1 VTVEDYED
9 LAKLASPRV
18 AMAKC
23 YACEDRAR
31 EPLGGSVRRG
41 VVSVVVV
48 PHGAEPRPEPD
59 LETLRQ
65 VRDFLGARAASE
77 VGLIVLGP
85 QYVRVS
91 VTADV
96 APREAYLSA
105 SVKARC
111 EERLTSFLHPVTGG
125 ERGRGWGLGVRPHE
139 SDLFAALE
147 AVEGVGHVSS
157 LSIQVEED
165 QSGLLD
171 SLSFLISSGE
181 HHVQIVS

>member
-1 VTVEDYED
+1 
-9 LAKLASPRV
+9 
-18 AMAKC
+18 
-23 YACEDRAR
+23 
-31 EPLGGSVRRG
+31 
-41 VVSVVVV
+41 
-48 PHGAEPRPEPD
+48 
-59 LETLRQ
+59 
-65 VRDFLGARAASE
+65 
-77 VGLIVLGP
+77 
-85 QYVRVS
+85 RVS

-96 APREAYLSA
+96 APREAYLGA

-157 LSIQVEED
+157 LSITIEED
-165 QSGLLD
+165 QPGLLA

-181 HHVQIVS
+181 HLVRVEG